1 MMSNAPYIPPPSPP
15 TAPPPL
21 DYEHIPSSGVRKVL
35 DAFEERDLQRI
46 RWGSVLAG
54 LFLAIGAQVM
64 LVLLGA
70 AIGLTVVDEARVG
83 DPLGKIATAAGAWMA
98 LSSLV
103 ALFLGGYA
111 AAKLGGSI
119 RRSDGVLSGMLTWAA
134 SLVLTLMLVGS
145 GLSAAL
151 SGAIGVAQSPL
162 LQRQD
167 TLGTLQREAPAREDA
182 IEAARRNKG
191 DMAKGAW
198 GAFGGA
204 AISLLAAIAGGALG
218 AVGTKQGDDDEPE
231 KPGRKSRKPERVPTY

>member
-1 MMSNAPYIPPPSPP
+1 MSNAPYIPPPSPP
-15 TAPPPL
+15 SAPPPL

-46 RWGSVLAG
+46 RWGAVLAG

-64 LVLLGA
+64 LGLLGA
-70 AIGLTVVDEARVG
+70 AIGLTVVDARAT
-83 DPLGKIATAAGAWMA
+83 DPLRGIATAAGAWVA

-103 ALFLGGYA
+103 ALFFGGYA

-119 RRSDGVLSGMLTWAA
+119 RRADGVLSGALTWAA

-167 TLGTLQREAPAREDA
+167 TLGQLQREAPTREDTVDA
-182 IEAARRNKG
+182 VRRNTG
-191 DMAKGAW
+191 DAAKGAW

-218 AVGTKQGDDDEPE
+218 AVGTKQGDEPDE
-231 KPGRKSRKPERVPTY
+231 KPNRRGRKPERVPTY

>member
-1 MMSNAPYIPPPSPP
+1 MSNAPYIPPPSPP
-15 TAPPPL
+15 SAPPPL

-64 LVLLGA
+64 LGLLGA
-70 AIGLTVVDEARVG
+70 AIGLTVVDARAN
-83 DPLGKIATAAGAWMA
+83 DPLSSIATAAGAWMA
-98 LSSLV
+98 MSSLV

-134 SLVLTLMLVGS
+134 SLVLTLMLVGT

-151 SGAIGVAQSPL
+151 SGAIGVGQSPL

-167 TLGTLQREAPAREDA
+167 TLGTLQREAPTREDVL
-182 IEAARRNKG
+182 ESVRRNKG
-191 DMAKGAW
+191 DAAKGAW

-218 AVGTKQGDDDEPE
+218 AVGTKQGDDEPE
-231 KPGRKSRKPERVPTY
+231 KPRRQGRKPERIPTY